1 MLELLVSKC
10 ASSFYLKTPKMK
22 KGRENFF
29 SRPFFSKKE
38 KAVNFGLLT
47 AFFALYVILWNHFIQ
62 PGRPVI

>member
-1 MLELLVSKC
+1 MPVQTVSKC
-10 ASSFYLKTPKMK
+10 SNGLYIKTRKMK

-47 AFFALYVILWNHFIQ
+47 AFIALYVF
-62 PGRPVI
+62 